1 MVTRPRGLFPALL
14 LLPALAAA
22 QPLVPITVADGRATT
37 VTIDGAVYRQAEPGH
52 HLYYDAPEALI
63 PDPLRVQNAEWRS
76 GYCPAMLMA

>member
-1 MVTRPRGLFPALL
+1 
-14 LLPALAAA
+14 
-22 QPLVPITVADGRATT
+22 VADGRATT

-52 HLYYDAPEALI
+52 HLYYDVPEALI